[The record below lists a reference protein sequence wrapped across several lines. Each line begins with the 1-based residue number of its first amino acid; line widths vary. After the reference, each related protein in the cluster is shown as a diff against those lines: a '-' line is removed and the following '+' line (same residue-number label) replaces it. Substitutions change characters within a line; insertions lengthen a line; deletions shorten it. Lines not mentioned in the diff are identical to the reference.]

1 MRWRL
6 DDGQI
11 EVIDEAQAKV
21 LRGKT
26 PAQRVAMVG
35 QCNRTMRLLIQAR
48 LQARHPDWTDEQLA
62 AGVARRMRGGT
73 DWPLEPQ
80 P

>member
-11 EVIDEAQAKV
+11 EVIDEEQAKV

-26 PAQRVAMVG
+26 PAERVEMILE
-35 QCNRTMRLLIQAR
+35 CNETMRLLISTR
-48 LQARHPDWTDEQLA
+48 LRTWHPDWTDEQVEA
-62 AGVARRMRGGT
+62 QVARRMLG
-73 DWPLEPQ
+73 EPA
-80 P
+80 

>member
-21 LRGKT
+21 LRAKT

-35 QCNRTMRLLIQAR
+35 QSHRTMRLVIEASLR
-48 LQARHPDWTDEQLA
+48 ARHPDWTDEQVD
-62 AGVARRMRGGT
+62 AGVARRLLGGT
-73 DWPLEPQ
+73 D
-80 P
+80 